1 MTPGYNSN
9 TSSVKVGSTD
19 IAGFLQSV
27 ENVWKKF
34 SPHQPIRYTFLD
46 DSFELM
52 YQDVQR
58 MGRILTSFSALAI
71 IVACLGLFALSAFM
85 VEQRGKEISIRLVL
99 GASIKNIFKLLTQN
113 FVKLV
118 MISFM
123 VATPIGWYLMNQW
136 LQDYEYKTEIT
147 WEIFFMSGGLALT
160 IALLTISYQAIRA
173 ALVSPVKS
181 LRAE

>member
-1 MTPGYNSN
+1 M
-9 TSSVKVGSTD
+9 
-19 IAGFLQSV
+19 
-27 ENVWKKF
+27 
-34 SPHQPIRYTFLD
+34 
-46 DSFELM
+46 
-52 YQDVQR
+52 
-58 MGRILTSFSALAI
+58 
-71 IVACLGLFALSAFM
+71 
-85 VEQRGKEISIRLVL
+85 
-99 GASIKNIFKLLTQN
+99 TQN

-123 VATPIGWYLMNQW
+123 VATRIRSYLMNQW